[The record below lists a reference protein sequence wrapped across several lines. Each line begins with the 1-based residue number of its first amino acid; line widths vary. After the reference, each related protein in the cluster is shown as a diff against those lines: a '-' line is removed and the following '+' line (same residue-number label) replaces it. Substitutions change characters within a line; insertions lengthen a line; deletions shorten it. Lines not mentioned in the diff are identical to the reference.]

1 LSNVSVD
8 AQLQEIFRKM
18 DALPKKLLPE
28 KDRRKILVKAKEPL
42 VTAAR
47 ANVKDS
53 EKTHYIYRKEGIF
66 TQRNRNKHGNRWRA
80 KFISG
85 NLKMSIKQL
94 RLRRT
99 RDIFVGPKAVKKMP
113 EKAQYGPGKGR
124 VNAYYGHMVH
134 YGTAQYKGAANPYL
148 AKGLAQSSGA
158 IRMRIEQGLKN
169 QFNKYQP

>member
-1 LSNVSVD
+1 MSNVSVD

-66 TQRNRNKHGNRWRA
+66 TQRNRNKHGERWRA
-80 KFISG
+80 KFLPG
-85 NLKMSIKQL
+85 NLEMSIKQL

-99 RDIFVGPKAVKKMP
+99 RDVIVGPKAARKMP
-113 EKAQYGPGKGR
+113 NKSTYGPGQRKT
-124 VNAYYGHMVH
+124 NAYYGHMVH
-134 YGTAQYKGAANPYL
+134 YGTKKQGGNPYL
-148 AKGLAQSSGA
+148 AKGLAQSKGSIIG
-158 IRMRIEQGLKN
+158 IIQQRLKN